1 MASNLSGHEDCKIE
15 DVGEFRD
22 VIDASTPMFVKHT
35 EAILDEIDE
44 IVCVSTSLT
53 FFFFLY
59 ALEMRNRK
67 NKIK

>member
-44 IVCVSTSLT
+44 IVCVSTNLN
-53 FFFFLY
+53 FFFFFPICIGD
-59 ALEMRNRK
+59 EK
-67 NKIK
+67 PKK